1 MNLKQFKTEME
12 TLGYNINYLMFTNP
26 PQLPYL
32 VYYVAENNY
41 QYSDNKNYSLF
52 LGVNLELYDKNKN
65 IEAENK
71 IENKLNELV
80 LKKKLSSK
88 VIIHLSQEIDELQNK
103 LEQT

>member
-1 MNLKQFKTEME
+1 MDLKQFKTEME

-26 PQLPYL
+26 PQLPYM

-65 IEAENK
+65 IEAESK
-71 IENKLNELV
+71 IENKFNELGLTFSKDEV
-80 LKKKLSSK
+80 YIESEKLYQ
-88 VIIHLSQEIDELQNK
+88 VIYYVELI
-103 LEQT
+103 

>member
-12 TLGYNINYLMFTNP
+12 TLGYSINYLMFTNP

-71 IENKLNELV
+71 IENKFNELGLTFSKDEV
-80 LKKKLSSK
+80 YIESEKLYQ
-88 VIIHLSQEIDELQNK
+88 VIYYVELI
-103 LEQT
+103 